1 MDLAALRKSF
11 GECTPEEI
19 TAGCNALDPRID
31 SYEAACQWLWIIIR
45 RLLDANKYRAAAL
58 LLWGPDLFDPRPRGV
73 ARILEAI
80 ENNAKVIVL
89 GAASSGK
96 SYSIIAWLLLDWL
109 RDPGY
114 TAIRIIS
121 ATSQHALQNTFS
133 SLQRFY
139 DEAVVPMPG
148 ISQQG
153 FVGLSTRDRHSSLS
167 VIAIKEGINGKQTVQ
182 GLHPVKRPSPHP
194 VFGPTSRIRIFMDEC
209 ELIAHP
215 VWKGVGN
222 ITSNIDGKDTVK
234 IIAACNPWDINS
246 VVASNAEPS
255 KGWNKVDA
263 DQDFQWKSK
272 MGYNVIRVDAA
283 YSENVLQ
290 KKLIYPGLMSY
301 EGYEEKRSKT
311 GGNDSNYWCYGRGMY
326 PLEGVSDQLIPL
338 NFLSDAFGTYLFDPG
353 TEIFCG
359 AVDLA
364 FEGDDCVLCAARYG
378 RASAWRQSDG
388 ILNIQE
394 PKYCLQI
401 DQFIT
406 LEKLRTEPQY
416 DNILEWCKKFGIS
429 TRWLA
434 LDKTGVGRGVH
445 DLFVDRGHEVMGIGW
460 GNSATHVKALSEHKC
475 YADEVY
481 QGISSQMYFALR
493 DWLEFQYLKFSPNI
507 QMDKLQKEIT
517 GRKRKRAGMGRTG
530 ETLFAIEEKSAFKAR
545 YGFSPDRCDSLVML
559 ILLCIT
565 KGEGEAQM
573 ERRKKPPTPLRPE
586 GDENIGYIDFSEAG

>member
-31 SYEAACQWLWIIIR
+31 SYEASCQWLWIIIR

-58 LLWGPDLFDPRPRGV
+58 LLWGPDLFDPRPKGV
-73 ARILEAI
+73 ARILSAI

-109 RDPGY
+109 KDPSY
-114 TAIRIIS
+114 TAVRIIS

-133 SLQRFY
+133 SLQRFF
-139 DEAVVPMPG
+139 DESVVPMPG

-167 VIAIKEGINGKQTVQ
+167 VIAIKEGINGKQSLQ
-182 GLHPVKRPSPHP
+182 GLHPVKRPVPHP
-194 VFGPTSRIRIFMDEC
+194 VLGPTSRIRIFMDES

-222 ITSNIDGKDTVK
+222 ITSNIEGKDTVK

-246 VVASNAEPS
+246 VTASNAEPAC
-255 KGWNKVDA
+255 GWNKVDP
-263 DQDFQWKSK
+263 DKQFRWKSK
-272 MGYNVIRVDAA
+272 MGYEVIRVDAA

-290 KKLIYPGLMSY
+290 KEIIFSGLMSA

-311 GGNDSNYWCYGRGMY
+311 GGNDPEYWCYGRGMY
-326 PLEGVSDQLIPL
+326 PLEGVTEQLIPL
-338 NFLSDAFGTYLFDPG
+338 NFLSDVFGEYIFDPG
-353 TEIFCG
+353 TVVPCG

-364 FEGDDCVLCAARYG
+364 FEGDDCVLFAGRYG
-378 RASAWRQSDG
+378 RASAWRQGDG
-388 ILNIQE
+388 IINIQE
-394 PKYCLQI
+394 SKYCLQL

-406 LEKLRTEPQY
+406 LEKLRTEAQY
-416 DNILEWCKKFGIS
+416 ENILEWTKKFGIS

-445 DLFVDRGHEVMGIGW
+445 DLFVERGHEVMGIGW
-460 GNSATHVKALSEHKC
+460 GNAATHVKALSEHKC

-481 QGISSQMYFALR
+481 NGISSQMYFALR
-493 DWLEFQYLKFSPNI
+493 DWLEFQYLKFNSNI

-530 ETLFAIEEKSAFKAR
+530 ETMFSIEEKSAFKAR
-545 YGFSPDRCDSLVML
+545 YGFSPDRADSLVML
-559 ILLCIT
+559 IMLIIT
-565 KGEGEAQM
+565 RGIDGAQM
-573 ERRKKPPTPLRPE
+573 EKRKKPPTPLLTD
-586 GDENIGYIDFSEAG
+586 GDENPKYIDFSEAG